1 MCFKGYTWNPSN
13 CEYKCDKSCD
23 VSQDC
28 KCRKKLANKLI
39 DECTETI
46 EETKLVN
53 ITFTENEN
61 NYEHN
66 SSKAYIVLMMEAFT
80 IFTGITVYLVYYNWT
95 LINNN
100 IYCIKFNN
108 RKKTKNLMSTII

>member
-1 MCFKGYTWNPSN
+1 MDYA
-13 CEYKCDKSCD
+13 
-23 VSQDC
+23 DC
-28 KCRKKLANKLI
+28 KCRKKLADKLTG
-39 DECTETI
+39 ECTETI

-61 NYEHN
+61 NYECG
-66 SSKAYIVLMMEAFT
+66 SCIVYIVLMTIAFA
-80 IFTGITVYLVYYNWT
+80 IFTAITVYLVCYNWS

-108 RKKTKNLMSTII
+108 RKKKKKN